1 MDSKN
6 RCKEGEHG
14 QIDRQQ
20 TDVRK
25 EKETE
30 RGRESRLNVLV

>member
-25 EKETE
+25 ERE
-30 RGRESRLNVLV
+30 RESRLNVLV